1 MNKVFT
7 VEIKYDNREGDFYI
21 PLPEELLPS
30 LVDMGW
36 SANEELE
43 FIDNK
48 DGTFT
53 IKKKNN
59 NKEEH

>member
-1 MNKVFT
+1 MTSNIYT
-7 VEIKYDNREGDFYI
+7 VQIQFDNREGDFYI

-30 LVDMGW
+30 LADMGW
-36 SANEELE
+36 SANDDLE

-53 IKKKNN
+53 VKKK
-59 NKEEH
+59 EQE